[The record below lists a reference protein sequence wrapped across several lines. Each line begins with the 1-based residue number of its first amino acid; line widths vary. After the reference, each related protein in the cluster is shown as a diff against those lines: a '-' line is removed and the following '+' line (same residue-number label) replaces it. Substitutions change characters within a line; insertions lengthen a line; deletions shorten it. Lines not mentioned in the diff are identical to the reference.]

1 MLRGS
6 AKITQIET
14 FLNQVINEKYMIE
27 HDNQYED
34 KGRELNGLVKLKRS
48 LMGKLFNMKNKGS
61 SQITGLYDNKSGGK
75 FLEKYV
81 NNDYVISKTDL
92 DDMTA
97 EKIKLVDEK
106 NKLMKK
112 LFNAN
117 EKIYNQNTRITQET
131 HNSET
136 LRNVLEVNI
145 NSAAKNIQQK
155 KDALNNDIMSQ
166 NKLFQIKENE
176 YRKKQYYIYICK
188 HITSFSILSLLTGLF
203 MKTGYIASS
212 TALTLIII
220 YFILLLIVLGINHLY
235 YSSRNA
241 IYFHRYNWRNKQAEP
256 TPNVSSCEA

>member
-1 MLRGS
+1 
-6 AKITQIET
+6 
-14 FLNQVINEKYMIE
+14 
-27 HDNQYED
+27 
-34 KGRELNGLVKLKRS
+34 
-48 LMGKLFNMKNKGS
+48 
-61 SQITGLYDNKSGGK
+61 
-75 FLEKYV
+75 
-81 NNDYVISKTDL
+81 
-92 DDMTA
+92 
-97 EKIKLVDEK
+97 
-106 NKLMKK
+106 MKK

-145 NSAAKNIQQK
+145 NSTGKNIKQK

-220 YFILLLIVLGINHLY
+220 YFILLSIVLGINHLY

-241 IYFHRYNWRNKQAEP
+241 IYFHRYNWRNKKAEP

>member
-48 LMGKLFNMKNKGS
+48 LMEKLFNMKNKGS
-61 SQITGLYDNKSGGK
+61 SQITGLYDNKSSGK

-81 NNDYVISKTDL
+81 NNDYVISKTEL
-92 DDMTA
+92 DDMAA

-145 NSAAKNIQQK
+145 NSAAKNIKQK

-176 YRKKQYYIYICK
+176 YRKKQYYI
-188 HITSFSILSLLTGLF
+188 
-203 MKTGYIASS
+203 
-212 TALTLIII
+212 
-220 YFILLLIVLGINHLY
+220 
-235 YSSRNA
+235 
-241 IYFHRYNWRNKQAEP
+241 
-256 TPNVSSCEA
+256 